1 LIAYWIFYCE
11 KDQREGTFES
21 SSQWGALDETYDY
34 LGDMINNWEKKTIL
48 WELEEP

>member
-1 LIAYWIFYCE
+1 LIAYWILYCE

-34 LGDMINNWEKKTIL
+34 LEGDMINNWETKKFYGN
-48 WELEEP
+48 